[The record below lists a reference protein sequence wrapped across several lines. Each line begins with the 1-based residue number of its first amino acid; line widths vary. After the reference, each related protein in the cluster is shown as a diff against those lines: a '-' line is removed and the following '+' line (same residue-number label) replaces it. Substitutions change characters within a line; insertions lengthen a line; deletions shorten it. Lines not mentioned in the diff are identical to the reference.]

1 MKKKPGEIIVKS
13 RIVNAHGEPLY
24 EMGERCLLPGDRLTI
39 NDLMVR
45 SELLIDGK
53 PAGWIEGKA
62 EFEWVAEPDKAIWSA
77 TDSGGRRLIIDES
90 KLMGDLV
97 RIGFD
102 MDGPSPVGFVFERRK
117 WMELLR
123 SRAKDL

>member
-1 MKKKPGEIIVKS
+1 VKNRPGEIRVVG
-13 RIVNAHGEPLY
+13 RIVSDDGELLCD
-24 EMGERCLLPGDRLTI
+24 MGERRLLPGDTLTL
-39 NDLMVR
+39 NGVMVR
-45 SELLIDGK
+45 NEVLIEGK
-53 PAGWIEGKA
+53 HYGWIEGKA
-62 EFEWVAEPDKAIWSA
+62 EFEWVAEPDKAIWSV